1 MRQAFILINDDSTK
15 SEKIVELLQSS
26 DITSLDNELTILTGV
41 DGLQKQAPTKL
52 LLTVNHDLTELH
64 QAFATLQQIYGGEL
78 YFFVLSAQEQHK
90 KLCLLQQCRMIAI
103 YDDLSA
109 SSEEEQAT
117 ALLVFIA
124 KNLYA

>member
-15 SEKIVELLQSS
+15 NEKIVDLLKSS
-26 DITSLDNELTILTGV
+26 DITSLDDELTVLT
-41 DGLQKQAPTKL
+41 DIDELHAQMPAKL
-52 LLTVNHDLTELH
+52 LLTIHHDMASL
-64 QAFATLQQIYGGEL
+64 QQTLGQLNQIYGGEL
-78 YFFVLSAQEQHK
+78 YFFVLSAQEQYK
-90 KLCLLQQCRMIAI
+90 KLCLLNQCRMIAM
-103 YDDLSA
+103 YDDLSV